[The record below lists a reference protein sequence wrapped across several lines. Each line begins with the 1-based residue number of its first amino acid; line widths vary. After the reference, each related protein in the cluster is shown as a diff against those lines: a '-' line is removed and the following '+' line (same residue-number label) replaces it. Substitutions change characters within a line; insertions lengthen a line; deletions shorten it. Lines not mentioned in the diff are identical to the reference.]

1 MSVASLLN
9 THYTVPLMTE
19 IDSDALLPNEHVKNA
34 VRNGDIT
41 QLSRG
46 AINKYASE
54 GDTFSIDEDVFVISS
69 VDERTLGDLTDLDAQ
84 REGSES
90 LTAYRERMQRVHTD
104 GFEWDPTNKILTYQF
119 ESA

>member
-1 MSVASLLN
+1 MSVASLFN
-9 THYTVPLMTE
+9 THYTVSLMTK
-19 IDSDALLPNEHVKNA
+19 IDPDTLLPNEQVKSA

-46 AINKYASE
+46 ATNQYASE
-54 GDTFSIDEDVFVISS
+54 GDIFSIDEDVFVISS

-84 REGSES
+84 QEGSES

-104 GFEWDPTNKILTYQF
+104 DFQWDPTSKILTYQF